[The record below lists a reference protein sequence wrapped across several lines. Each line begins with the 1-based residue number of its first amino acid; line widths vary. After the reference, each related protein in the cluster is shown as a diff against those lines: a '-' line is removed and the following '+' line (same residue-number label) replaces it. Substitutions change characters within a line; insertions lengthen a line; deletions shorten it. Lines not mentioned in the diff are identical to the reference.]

1 MSFLWNNLLVLPLI
15 NLLVLFYKVLF
26 SNFGLAII
34 AVTLLIRTVLI
45 PLTLPALKA
54 AQKQKVLSSEL
65 DTLKKKH
72 KDDKKALAQA
82 QMALYKKHGINPAA
96 GCLPQVIQILILIA
110 LYQSFIRLLG
120 HNSSSLPE
128 INPVLYFP
136 WLHFMEGTILNTR
149 FLYLDLNQPDKYLIL
164 PIAAA
169 LSQFVLSKF
178 MMPQTKKAEKVA
190 EKTADKS
197 DDMLYTMQ
205 EQSLYIMPL
214 MTIFIGWRLPSGLIL
229 YWLAT
234 TLFSLGQQIAF
245 KKYGRQS

>member
-34 AVTLLIRTVLI
+34 AATLLIRTILI

-65 DTLKKKH
+65 DALKKKH
-72 KDDKKALAQA
+72 KGDKKALAQA

-120 HNSSSLPE
+120 NNGPSLSD
-128 INPVLYFP
+128 INANLYFP
-136 WLHFMEGTILNTR
+136 WLHFSKEAALNTQ
-149 FLYLDLNQPDKYLIL
+149 FLYLDLNHPDKYLIL

-169 LSQFVLSKF
+169 LSQFALSKL

-214 MTIFIGWRLPSGLIL
+214 MTIFIGWRLPSGLVL